1 MFDPNGKVSIFVA
14 NKLKREEK
22 LINEIIFRREKDC

>member
-22 LINEIIFRREKDC
+22 LINEIIFTEKDC